1 MEPRDKQVQVRTA
14 SFEDVQVRTGE
25 ETGDGSMVITGYA
38 AVFNVLSE
46 DLGGFKERINPAA
59 FDALLRTNPD
69 VVINW
74 DHDTRYL
81 LGRTKSGTLELNA
94 VPDRG
99 LRVFNRVA
107 PVSYAEDLRVLMER
121 GDLDQMSFKFI
132 PGEEIWTYPENEDEE
147 IIVEVMT
154 VEALFDVCVCAQGAY
169 PQTQSA
175 VEEHSRSRL
184 QAAIDGGKIL
194 GQPEPAPER
203 NLEREAAERNRR
215 LTLARA
221 R

>member
-1 MEPRDKQVQVRTA
+1 MDPRESGKMQVRTA
-14 SFEDVQVRTGE
+14 AFQDVQVRSGE
-25 ETGDGSMVITGYA
+25 QTGDGSMVIEGYA

-46 DLGGFKERINPAA
+46 DLGGYRERINPAA
-59 FDALLRTNPD
+59 FNGVLATNPD

-81 LGRTKSGTLELNA
+81 LGRTTNKTLELNP

-107 PVSYAEDLRVLMER
+107 PVSYADDLKVLMER

-132 PGEEIWTYPENEDEE
+132 PGEEVWTYPENEDED
-147 IIVEVMT
+147 IVVEVMT
-154 VEALFDVCVCAQGAY
+154 VEALYDVCVCAQGAY
-169 PQTQSA
+169 PQTASW

-194 GQPEPAPER
+194 GGRDEEADRER
-203 NLEREAAERNRR
+203 DAAARERR

-221 R
+221 RG